1 MVSRTNHEYDIVIVG
16 ASAAGLT
23 AATRFREV
31 DRESSILMISKEGN
45 RPYSRVQIPYILRGA
60 VPYEN
65 IYLKDDAFFEEH
77 RIHTL
82 EDTVVSMDAQL
93 DLLEL
98 ADGDRIHYKKL
109 LIATG
114 TRPLAPKI
122 PGIDSPGVYNL
133 WDLEDLDAL
142 LEQLDQVHE
151 VIILGSGFISLQAA
165 WAYVVQNKK
174 VTILEL
180 RDHIMANSLDAQL
193 AAYFEQGMSKYS
205 VNFRKDTQ
213 VIEIERADK
222 LRLRTSDNVVFEG
235 DVLVMGVGTA
245 VPRAFYTDQIAF
257 DHGILVNRR
266 MQTSKE
272 NIYAAGDVALVPLKG
287 LDQNCN
293 LPLWSTAVQMGS
305 VAGWNLAG
313 RDVEYEGAV
322 RSNVTEMFGMTIITA
337 GDLFGESQVFTLDYG
352 VLKLFTEQSVLVG
365 FVFIGQSEEYELFG
379 PLLQSIRDA
388 IMGCVELKDIQEQMD
403 VRVALALEVD

>member
-98 ADGDRIHYKKL
+98 ADGDLIYYKKL

-142 LEQLDQVHE
+142 LEKLDQVHE
-151 VIILGSGFISLQAA
+151 VIILGSGFISLQSA

-180 RDHIMANSLDAQL
+180 RDHIMANSLDEQL

-305 VAGWNLAG
+305 VAG
-313 RDVEYEGAV
+313 
-322 RSNVTEMFGMTIITA
+322 
-337 GDLFGESQVFTLDYG
+337 
-352 VLKLFTEQSVLVG
+352 
-365 FVFIGQSEEYELFG
+365 
-379 PLLQSIRDA
+379 
-388 IMGCVELKDIQEQMD
+388 
-403 VRVALALEVD
+403 